1 MSRLTPRLL
10 PCAAIVVALVACGGD
25 DDDDRTATTVSA
37 PAGDPITVEQLVA
50 RSSDSPITVRGLLLS
65 TGGETRL
72 CAAILESF
80 PPQCGEPSVVLVDID
95 PASVEG
101 IEVAGDVQWKD
112 GATLQVQRQQ
122 DGTFRVL

>member
-1 MSRLTPRLL
+1 M
-10 PCAAIVVALVACGGD
+10 
-25 DDDDRTATTVSA
+25 TV

-95 PASVEG
+95 PASIDG
-101 IEVAGDVQWKD
+101 IEEAGDVIWKD
-112 GATLQVQRQQ
+112 GAVLQVQRQQ

>member
-10 PCAAIVVALVACGGD
+10 PCAAIVIALVACGGD
-25 DDDDRTATTVSA
+25 DDDGTATSVTV

-112 GATLQVQRQQ
+112 GAVVQVQRQQ

>member
-1 MSRLTPRLL
+1 VSRLTPRLL
-10 PCAAIVVALVACGGD
+10 SCAAIVGALVACGGD
-25 DDDDRTATTVSA
+25 DDDGSATSVTV

-95 PASVEG
+95 PASVDG
-101 IEVAGDVQWKD
+101 IEEAGDVIWKD

>member
-10 PCAAIVVALVACGGD
+10 PCAAIVIALVACGGD
-25 DDDDRTATTVSA
+25 DDDGTATSVSV

-50 RSSDSPITVRGLLLS
+50 RSSDSPIMVRGLLLS

-95 PASVEG
+95 PASVDG
-101 IEVAGDVQWKD
+101 IEEAGDVQWKD
-112 GATLQVQRQQ
+112 GAVVQVQRQQ

>member
-25 DDDDRTATTVSA
+25 DDDGSATSVTV
-37 PAGDPITVEQLVA
+37 PAGDAITVEQLVA

-95 PASVEG
+95 PASLDG
-101 IEVAGDVQWKD
+101 IEEAGDVIWKD
-112 GATLQVQRQQ
+112 GAVLQVQRQQ

>member
-25 DDDDRTATTVSA
+25 DDDGSATSVTV

-50 RSSDSPITVRGLLLS
+50 RSSDSPITVRGLLLA

-95 PASVEG
+95 AASVDG
-101 IEVAGDVQWKD
+101 IEEAGDVIWKD